1 MARFVTGFNA
11 AISSLLPLN
20 AIPYDRIQQASE
32 SRLINRYARQASRDK
47 AKTSSRRRT
56 SKVTRLF
63 FFVSFLKRKGKGII
77 IDKTV

>member
-32 SRLINRYARQASRDK
+32 SRLINRYAREASRDK

-63 FFVSFLKRKGKGII
+63 FFVSFLKGKERELL
-77 IDKTV
+77 

>member
-1 MARFVTGFNA
+1 MARFLTGFNA

-20 AIPYDRIQQASE
+20 AIPYDRIQQAPE
-32 SRLINRYARQASRDK
+32 SRLINRYAREASRDK

-63 FFVSFLKRKGKGII
+63 FLRFFLKKERKGNYYR
-77 IDKTV
+77 